1 VSDNRPVWAA
11 FDFDGTLTRRDSLLP
26 FLRFALGP
34 TRLLTCLAAESP
46 ALARYAL
53 GLMANDRAK
62 EKLLTRCLGGD
73 AAARIAECGRRFARE
88 RLPRLL
94 HVETMALMEAHRRAG
109 HVCVLVSASP
119 GYYLRPWAAD
129 AGFDQVICTE
139 LEVDAAGKLTGR
151 LDGGNCYGEE
161 KARRLKAIL
170 PANVELHAYGD
181 SPGDRPMLALAA
193 HGWYRGQR
201 LRR

>member
-1 VSDNRPVWAA
+1 VWAA

-26 FLRFALGP
+26 FLRFALGTP
-34 TRLLTCLAAESP
+34 RLLAGLAAESP

-53 GLMANDRAK
+53 GILANDRAK
-62 EKLLTRCLGGD
+62 ERLLTRCLGGES
-73 AAARIAECGRRFARE
+73 AQHVAECGQRFARE

-94 HVETMALMEAHRRAG
+94 HAETMALMEAHRQAG

-119 GYYLRPWAAD
+119 GFYLRPWAAE
-129 AGFDQVICTE
+129 AGFQNVICTE
-139 LEVDAAGKLTGR
+139 LEIDAAGKLTGR
-151 LDGGNCYGEE
+151 LAGGNCYGAE

-170 PANVELHAYGD
+170 PADVELHAYGD

-193 HGWYRGQR
+193 HPWYRGR
-201 LRR
+201 SLEG